1 MAENK
6 PYRLIFSGGGTG
18 GHIFPAIAVADKFKE
33 KYPDANILFVGAQGK
48 MEMVRV
54 PKAGYE
60 IIGLWIS
67 GLHRRITLQNVL
79 FPIKVLVSYLTARRI
94 IKQFKPD
101 VVIGTGGYA
110 SGPIVMAATQ
120 AGIPTVLQ
128 EQNSYAGLANKNVAL
143 RADKICVA
151 YERMERFFPKHKIQI
166 TGNPVRS
173 ELLKGLPE
181 KSNALE
187 HWGLK
192 EGRQTILIVGG
203 SLGARTINESVLK
216 SLSEWKEKNI
226 QLIWQ
231 TGRFY
236 YDEMSRKAKKLD
248 FKDLIITEFIDDMNM
263 AYAAADILI
272 SRAGALSISE
282 HCLVKKPVIYIPSPN
297 VAEDHQRKNARALV
311 DKDAAIMIKDIEAR
325 EKLAG
330 EVIKLIEDKDRQQ
343 ELSNNIEKLAKPD
356 ATENIVKEIEKL
368 LN

>member
-1 MAENK
+1 MTEKK

-18 GHIFPAIAVADKFKE
+18 GHIFPAVAVADRFKE

-48 MEMVRV
+48 MEMVRI

-67 GLHRRITLQNVL
+67 GLQRRITLQNVL
-79 FPIKVLVSYLTARRI
+79 FPVKVIVSYLMARRI

-120 AGIPTVLQ
+120 KGVATVLQ

-143 RADKICVA
+143 KADKICVA
-151 YERMERFFPKHKIQI
+151 YENMERFFPKHKIVI
-166 TGNPVRS
+166 TGNPVRKD
-173 ELLKGLPE
+173 LLKELPS
-181 KSNALE
+181 KSEALAY
-187 HWGLK
+187 WGLK
-192 EGRQTILIVGG
+192 EDRQTILIVGG
-203 SLGARTINESVLK
+203 SLGARTINDSVLK
-216 SLSEWKEKNI
+216 SLPEWKEHNI
-226 QLIWQ
+226 QVIWQ

-236 YDEMSRKAKKLD
+236 YDEMSRKARKID
-248 FKDLIITEFIDDMNM
+248 YEDLEIKEFIDDMNM
-263 AYAAADILI
+263 AYAAADIII

-282 HCLVKKPVIYIPSPN
+282 HCLIKKPVIYIPSPN
-297 VAEDHQRKNARALV
+297 VAEDHQRKNAKALV

-325 EKLAG
+325 EKLSG
-330 EVIKLIEDKDRQQ
+330 KVTKLIKDKDRQR
-343 ELSNNIEKLAKPD
+343 ELSQNIAQLGKPD
-356 ATENIVKEIEKL
+356 AAEQIVREIEKL